1 MGEFGGNDY
10 VFILAAGK
18 TLEEL
23 VPYVPKVVQA
33 ISAGIEVVHSYIL
46 NDFTILKK
54 NETIFTIYR
63 PP

>member
-33 ISAGIEVVHSYIL
+33 ISAGIKVVHSYIL